1 MNLSPQLQKII
12 ATAFDNARKLKHEF
26 ITPEHLLDAS
36 LNYSFVCD
44 LLLVCGGNVDFIKEN
59 IQKYLSTNMEAVE
72 NREPIQTVGFQS
84 VLERAVLSCE
94 AAEKQEVD
102 ITDVIVSMIDESENY
117 CSYYLRMG
125 GIDRLRFIEIISYIK
140 YSSRDEDLQAA
151 LDKVLS
157 DPNIEEKFFTDS
169 QNDEGRTGSEQNGI
183 QGKQSG
189 KNVLEK
195 YTVNLTEKARKGEL
209 DVLIGREEELER
221 TVQVLCRRY
230 KNNPVHV
237 GDAGVGKTAVTEGL
251 AQRIVSGSVPDVLEG
266 CEILSLD
273 MGALVAG
280 TKYRGDFEERLK
292 QVTTELSK
300 KEKAILFIDE
310 IHTIVGA
317 GASGNGSLDASNL
330 LKPLLSSGKIRCIG
344 STTYDEYTKIFE
356 KDRALARRFQKIDI
370 VEPDRE
376 TAIKILE
383 GLKDSYESYHKVKY
397 QKDALRAA
405 VDLSMQ
411 YLPDK
416 RLPDKAIDIID
427 EAGAYL
433 RLKGNSK
440 GPLAVGAK
448 GNTSSSQK
456 KVTVS
461 LVEKITANMAHIPEK
476 KISVNEKEVLQNIGE
491 TIKKEIYGQDAAVD
505 MVVQAVK
512 RSRAGLRDPD
522 KPMASFLF
530 VGPTGVGKTEL
541 AKILAESLGMKLL
554 RFDMS
559 EYQEKHTVSRLIG
572 APPGYV
578 GFEDGGLLTAA
589 VRKEPYAVVVLD
601 EVEKA
606 HSDIYNILLQ
616 VMDYGQL
623 TDSQGRKADFRNV
636 ILIMTSNA
644 GAREAGHNA
653 IGFGSTPLGVTAMK
667 EAVEKTFTPE
677 FRNRLDAVVSFN
689 SLSKNVAENIVRKE
703 VRKLANRL
711 KDKQVLLSIDDDCV
725 AFLAEKGYSPLFGA
739 RNIARIVDAEIATPL
754 VDVIL
759 FGELSKG
766 GGTVACCLDADC
778 CQVVFRYG
786 TK

>member
-157 DPNIEEKFFTDS
+157 DPNIEEKFFADS
-169 QNDEGRTGSEQNGI
+169 QNDEGRTGSEQNGS

-251 AQRIVSGSVPDVLEG
+251 AQRIVSGSVPDILEG

-397 QKDALRAA
+397 QKDALRVA

-416 RLPDKAIDIID
+416 RLPDKAIDIMD

-440 GPLAVGAK
+440 GPLAVGSK
-448 GNTSSSQK
+448 GNTSSHQK

-491 TIKKEIYGQDAAVD
+491 TIKKEIYGQDTAVD

-578 GFEDGGLLTAA
+578 GFEEGGLLTVA

-766 GGTVACCLDADC
+766 GTVTCCLDADC

>member
-169 QNDEGRTGSEQNGI
+169 QNDEGRTGSEQNGS

-405 VDLSMQ
+405 VNLSIQ

-491 TIKKEIYGQDAAVD
+491 TIKKEIYGQDTAVD

-644 GAREAGHNA
+644 GASEAGHNA

-725 AFLAEKGYSPLFGA
+725 AFLAEKGSSPLFGA

-766 GGTVACCLDADC
+766 GTVTCCLDTDC

>member
-169 QNDEGRTGSEQNGI
+169 QNDEGRTGSEQNGS

-405 VDLSMQ
+405 VNLSMQ

-491 TIKKEIYGQDAAVD
+491 TIKKEIYGQDTAVD

-644 GAREAGHNA
+644 GASEAGHNA

-766 GGTVACCLDADC
+766 GTVTCCLDTDC

>member
-125 GIDRLRFIEIISYIK
+125 GIDRLRFIEIIGYIK

-169 QNDEGRTGSEQNGI
+169 QNDEGRTGSEQNGS
-183 QGKQSG
+183 QGKKSG

-416 RLPDKAIDIID
+416 RLPDKAIDIMD

-448 GNTSSSQK
+448 GNTSSHQK

-491 TIKKEIYGQDAAVD
+491 TIKKEIYGQDTAVD

-766 GGTVACCLDADC
+766 GTVTCCLDTDC

>member
-169 QNDEGRTGSEQNGI
+169 QNDEGRTGSEQNGS

-405 VDLSMQ
+405 VNLSMQ

-448 GNTSSSQK
+448 GNTSFSQK

-491 TIKKEIYGQDAAVD
+491 TIKKEIYGQDTAVD

-644 GAREAGHNA
+644 GASEAGHNA

-766 GGTVACCLDADC
+766 GTVTCCLDADC

>member
-157 DPNIEEKFFTDS
+157 DSNIEEKFFTDS
-169 QNDEGRTGSEQNGI
+169 QNDEGRTGSEQNGS

-405 VDLSMQ
+405 VNLSMQ

-440 GPLAVGAK
+440 GPLSVGAK

-491 TIKKEIYGQDAAVD
+491 TIKKEIYGQDTAVD

-644 GAREAGHNA
+644 GASEAGHNA

-766 GGTVACCLDADC
+766 GTVTCCLDTDC

>member
-169 QNDEGRTGSEQNGI
+169 QNDEGRTGSEQNGS

-405 VDLSMQ
+405 VNLSMQ

-491 TIKKEIYGQDAAVD
+491 TIKKEIYGQDTAVD

-644 GAREAGHNA
+644 GASEAGHNA

-711 KDKQVLLSIDDDCV
+711 NDKQVLLSIDDDCV

-766 GGTVACCLDADC
+766 GSVICCLDTDC

>member
-169 QNDEGRTGSEQNGI
+169 QNDEDRTESEQNGSL
-183 QGKQSG
+183 GKQSG

-416 RLPDKAIDIID
+416 RLPDKAIDIMD

-440 GPLAVGAK
+440 GPLAVGSK
-448 GNTSSSQK
+448 GNSSSHQK

-491 TIKKEIYGQDAAVD
+491 TIKKEIYGQDTAVD

-644 GAREAGHNA
+644 GASEAGHNA

-677 FRNRLDAVVSFN
+677 FRNRLDAVISFN
-689 SLSKNVAENIVRKE
+689 SLSNKVAESIVRKE

-711 KDKQVLLSIDDDCV
+711 NDKQVLLSIDDDCV

-766 GGTVACCLDADC
+766 GSVICCLDTDC

>member
-59 IQKYLSTNMEAVE
+59 IQKYLSTKMEAVE

-169 QNDEGRTGSEQNGI
+169 QNDEGRTGSEQNGS

-416 RLPDKAIDIID
+416 RLPDKAIDIMD

-440 GPLAVGAK
+440 GPLAAGAK
-448 GNTSSSQK
+448 GNSSSLQK

-491 TIKKEIYGQDAAVD
+491 I
-505 MVVQAVK
+505 
-512 RSRAGLRDPD
+512 D
-522 KPMASFLF
+522 KLSI
-530 VGPTGVGKTEL
+530 TK
-541 AKILAESLGMKLL
+541 
-554 RFDMS
+554 
-559 EYQEKHTVSRLIG
+559 
-572 APPGYV
+572 
-578 GFEDGGLLTAA
+578 
-589 VRKEPYAVVVLD
+589 
-601 EVEKA
+601 
-606 HSDIYNILLQ
+606 
-616 VMDYGQL
+616 DY
-623 TDSQGRKADFRNV
+623 
-636 ILIMTSNA
+636 
-644 GAREAGHNA
+644 
-653 IGFGSTPLGVTAMK
+653 
-667 EAVEKTFTPE
+667 
-677 FRNRLDAVVSFN
+677 
-689 SLSKNVAENIVRKE
+689 
-703 VRKLANRL
+703 L
-711 KDKQVLLSIDDDCV
+711 KDFSIQGKKYN
-725 AFLAEKGYSPLFGA
+725 FKYIFEKGFFFY
-739 RNIARIVDAEIATPL
+739 
-754 VDVIL
+754 
-759 FGELSKG
+759 
-766 GGTVACCLDADC
+766 
-778 CQVVFRYG
+778 
-786 TK
+786 

>member
-59 IQKYLSTNMEAVE
+59 IRKYLSTNMEAVE

-169 QNDEGRTGSEQNGI
+169 QNDEGRTGSEQNGS

-405 VDLSMQ
+405 VNLSMQ

-440 GPLAVGAK
+440 GPLSVGAK

-491 TIKKEIYGQDAAVD
+491 TIKKEIYGQDTAVD

-644 GAREAGHNA
+644 GASEAGHNA

-766 GGTVACCLDADC
+766 GTVTCCLDADC

>member
-169 QNDEGRTGSEQNGI
+169 QNDEDRTESEQNGSL
-183 QGKQSG
+183 GKQSG

-251 AQRIVSGSVPDVLEG
+251 AQRIASGSVPDVLEG

-330 LKPLLSSGKIRCIG
+330 LKPLLSSGTIRCIG

-416 RLPDKAIDIID
+416 RLPDKAIDIMD

-440 GPLAVGAK
+440 GPLAVGSK
-448 GNTSSSQK
+448 GNSSSHQK

-491 TIKKEIYGQDAAVD
+491 TIKKEIYGQDTAVD
-505 MVVQAVK
+505 MVVQTVK

-644 GAREAGHNA
+644 GASEAGHNA

-766 GGTVACCLDADC
+766 GTVTCCLDTDC

>member
-169 QNDEGRTGSEQNGI
+169 QNDEGRTGSEQNGS

-416 RLPDKAIDIID
+416 RLPDKAIDIMD

-440 GPLAVGAK
+440 GPLAVGSK

-476 KISVNEKEVLQNIGE
+476 KISVNEKEVLQTIGE
-491 TIKKEIYGQDAAVD
+491 TIKKEIYGQDTAVD

-644 GAREAGHNA
+644 GASEAGHNA

-766 GGTVACCLDADC
+766 GTVTCCLDTDC

>member
-169 QNDEGRTGSEQNGI
+169 QNDEGRTGSEQNGS

-405 VDLSMQ
+405 VNLSMQ

-440 GPLAVGAK
+440 GPLSVGAK

-491 TIKKEIYGQDAAVD
+491 TIKKEIYGQDTAVD

-644 GAREAGHNA
+644 GASEAGHNA

-766 GGTVACCLDADC
+766 GTVTCCLDTDC

>member
-169 QNDEGRTGSEQNGI
+169 QNDEGRTGSEQNGS

-405 VDLSMQ
+405 VNLSMQ

-440 GPLAVGAK
+440 GPLSVGAK

-491 TIKKEIYGQDAAVD
+491 TIKKEIYGQDTAVD

-644 GAREAGHNA
+644 GASEAGHNA
-653 IGFGSTPLGVTAMK
+653 IGFGSTPLGVTAMR

-677 FRNRLDAVVSFN
+677 FRNRLDAVISFN

-766 GGTVACCLDADC
+766 GTVTCCLDADC

>member
-169 QNDEGRTGSEQNGI
+169 QNDEGRTGSEQNGS

-251 AQRIVSGSVPDVLEG
+251 AQRIASGSVPDVLEG

-370 VEPDRE
+370 LEPDRE

-416 RLPDKAIDIID
+416 RLPDKAIDIMD

-440 GPLAVGAK
+440 GSPAAGVK
-448 GNTSSSQK
+448 GNTSSHQK

-491 TIKKEIYGQDAAVD
+491 TIKKEIYGQDTAVD

-541 AKILAESLGMKLL
+541 AKNLAESLGMKLL

-766 GGTVACCLDADC
+766 GSVTCCLDTDC

>member
-1 MNLSPQLQKII
+1 MILSSQLQKII
-12 ATAFDNARKLKHEF
+12 TTAFDNARKLKHEF

-140 YSSRDEDLQAA
+140 YSSRDEDLQTA
-151 LDKVLS
+151 LDRVLS
-157 DPNIEEKFFTDS
+157 NPKIEEKFFTDS
-169 QNDEGRTGSEQNGI
+169 QDNEAPIESGQSGNP
-183 QGKQSG
+183 GKQSG
-189 KNVLEK
+189 KNVLDK
-195 YTVNLTEKARKGEL
+195 YTVNLTAKARQGEL
-209 DVLIGREEELER
+209 DILIGREQELER
-221 TVQVLCRRY
+221 TIQVLCRRY

-251 AQRIVSGSVPDVLEG
+251 AQRIVTGAVPDILEG
-266 CEILSLD
+266 CEIFSLD

-280 TKYRGDFEERLK
+280 TKFRGDFEERLK

-383 GLKDSYESYHKVKY
+383 GLKDAYESYHKVKY

-405 VDLSMQ
+405 VDLSVQ

-416 RLPDKAIDIID
+416 RLPDKAIDIMD

-433 RLKGNSK
+433 RLKGNTKGNPSVGSK
-440 GPLAVGAK
+440 GSV
-448 GNTSSSQK
+448 SSYQK

-491 TIKKEIYGQDAAVD
+491 TIKRELFGQDTAVD

-541 AKILAESLGMKLL
+541 AKILAESLSMKLL

-644 GAREAGHNA
+644 GASEAGHNA
-653 IGFGSTPLGVTAMK
+653 IGFGSIPLGVTAMK

-766 GGTVACCLDADC
+766 GAVTCCFDAEHS
-778 CQVVFRYG
+778 QVVFRYG

>member
-169 QNDEGRTGSEQNGI
+169 QNDEGRTGSEQNGS

-405 VDLSMQ
+405 VNLSMQ

-491 TIKKEIYGQDAAVD
+491 TIKKEIYGQDTAVD

-578 GFEDGGLLTAA
+578 GFEDGGLLTTA

-644 GAREAGHNA
+644 GASEAGHNA

-766 GGTVACCLDADC
+766 GTVTCCLDADC

>member
-416 RLPDKAIDIID
+416 RLPDKAIDIMD

-433 RLKGNSK
+433 RLKGKSK
-440 GPLAVGAK
+440 GPLAVGSK

-476 KISVNEKEVLQNIGE
+476 KISVNEKEVLQTIGE
-491 TIKKEIYGQDAAVD
+491 TIKKEIYGQDTAVD

-766 GGTVACCLDADC
+766 GTVTCCLDTDC

>member
-169 QNDEGRTGSEQNGI
+169 QNDEGRTGSEQNGS

-195 YTVNLTEKARKGEL
+195 YTVNLTEKARNGEL

-405 VDLSMQ
+405 VNLSIQ

-416 RLPDKAIDIID
+416 RLPDKAIDIMD

-440 GPLAVGAK
+440 GPLAVGSK
-448 GNTSSSQK
+448 GNSSSHQK

-461 LVEKITANMAHIPEK
+461 LVEKITANMAHIPKK

-491 TIKKEIYGQDAAVD
+491 TIKKEIYGQDTAVD

-522 KPMASFLF
+522 KSMASFLF

-644 GAREAGHNA
+644 GASEAGHNA
-653 IGFGSTPLGVTAMK
+653 IGFGSTPLGVTAMR

-766 GGTVACCLDADC
+766 GTVTCCLDADC

>member
-169 QNDEGRTGSEQNGI
+169 QNDEGRTGSEQNGS

-195 YTVNLTEKARKGEL
+195 YTVNLTEKARNGEL

-405 VDLSMQ
+405 VNLSMQ

-491 TIKKEIYGQDAAVD
+491 TIKKEIYGQDTAVD

-644 GAREAGHNA
+644 GASEAGHNA

-766 GGTVACCLDADC
+766 GTVTCCLDTDC

>member
-169 QNDEGRTGSEQNGI
+169 QNDEGRTGSEQNGS

-195 YTVNLTEKARKGEL
+195 YTVNLTEKARNGEL

-405 VDLSMQ
+405 VNLSMQ

-491 TIKKEIYGQDAAVD
+491 TIKKEIYGQDTAVD

-644 GAREAGHNA
+644 GASEAGHNA
-653 IGFGSTPLGVTAMK
+653 IGFGSTPLGVTAMR

-766 GGTVACCLDADC
+766 GTVTCCLDTDC

>member
-169 QNDEGRTGSEQNGI
+169 QNDEDRTESEQNGS

-251 AQRIVSGSVPDVLEG
+251 AQRIASGSVPDILEG
-266 CEILSLD
+266 CEIFSLD

-397 QKDALRAA
+397 QKGALRAA

-416 RLPDKAIDIID
+416 RLPDKAIDIMD

-440 GPLAVGAK
+440 GPLAAGSK
-448 GNTSSSQK
+448 GNSSSHQK

-491 TIKKEIYGQDAAVD
+491 TIKKEIYGQDTAVD

-541 AKILAESLGMKLL
+541 AKILAESLSMKLL

-623 TDSQGRKADFRNV
+623 TDSQGRKADFRDV

-644 GAREAGHNA
+644 GASEAGHNA

-711 KDKQVLLSIDDDCV
+711 NDKQVLLSIDDDCV
-725 AFLAEKGYSPLFGA
+725 AFLAEKGYSSLFGA

-766 GGTVACCLDADC
+766 GTVTCCLDTDR

>member
-169 QNDEGRTGSEQNGI
+169 QNDEGRTGSEQNGS

-416 RLPDKAIDIID
+416 RLPDKAIDIMD

-440 GPLAVGAK
+440 GPLAAGAK
-448 GNTSSSQK
+448 GNSSSLQK

-491 TIKKEIYGQDAAVD
+491 TIKKEIYGQDTAVD

-766 GGTVACCLDADC
+766 GTVTCCLDADC

>member
-169 QNDEGRTGSEQNGI
+169 QNDEGRTGSEQNGS

-195 YTVNLTEKARKGEL
+195 YTVNLTEKARNGEL

-416 RLPDKAIDIID
+416 RLPDKAIDIMD

-440 GPLAVGAK
+440 GPLSVGAK

-491 TIKKEIYGQDAAVD
+491 TIKKEIYGQDTAVD

-644 GAREAGHNA
+644 GASEAGHNA
-653 IGFGSTPLGVTAMK
+653 IGFGSTPLGVTAMR

-677 FRNRLDAVVSFN
+677 FRNRLDAVISFN

-766 GGTVACCLDADC
+766 GTVTCCLDADC

>member
-169 QNDEGRTGSEQNGI
+169 QNDEGRTGSEQNGS
-183 QGKQSG
+183 QGKQRG

-370 VEPDRE
+370 LEPDRE

-416 RLPDKAIDIID
+416 RLPDKAIDIMD

-440 GPLAVGAK
+440 GPLAVGSK
-448 GNTSSSQK
+448 GNSSSLQK

-491 TIKKEIYGQDAAVD
+491 TIKKEIYGQDTAVD

-766 GGTVACCLDADC
+766 GTVTCCLDADC

>member
-416 RLPDKAIDIID
+416 RLPDKAIDIMD

-448 GNTSSSQK
+448 GNSSSLQK

-491 TIKKEIYGQDAAVD
+491 TIKKEIYGQDTAVD

-578 GFEDGGLLTAA
+578 GFEEGGLLTAA

-766 GGTVACCLDADC
+766 GTVTCCLDTDC

>member
-169 QNDEGRTGSEQNGI
+169 QNDEGRTGSEQNGS

-405 VDLSMQ
+405 VNLSMQ

-440 GPLAVGAK
+440 GPLSVGAK

-491 TIKKEIYGQDAAVD
+491 TIKKEIYGQDTAVD

-644 GAREAGHNA
+644 GASEAGHNA

-766 GGTVACCLDADC
+766 GTVTCCLDADC

>member
-169 QNDEGRTGSEQNGI
+169 QNDEDRTESEQNGSL
-183 QGKQSG
+183 GKQSG

-405 VDLSMQ
+405 VNLSMQ

-416 RLPDKAIDIID
+416 RLPDKAIDIMD

-491 TIKKEIYGQDAAVD
+491 TIKKEIYGQDTAVD

-644 GAREAGHNA
+644 GASEAGHNA

-677 FRNRLDAVVSFN
+677 FRNRLDAVISFN

-711 KDKQVLLSIDDDCV
+711 NDKQVLLSIDDDCV

-766 GGTVACCLDADC
+766 GSVICCLDTDC

>member
-169 QNDEGRTGSEQNGI
+169 QNDEGRTGSEQNGS

-405 VDLSMQ
+405 VNLSMQ

-491 TIKKEIYGQDAAVD
+491 TIKKEIYGQDTAVD

-578 GFEDGGLLTAA
+578 GFEDGGLLTTA

-644 GAREAGHNA
+644 GASEAGHNA

-711 KDKQVLLSIDDDCV
+711 KDKQVLLSIDDGCV

-766 GGTVACCLDADC
+766 GTVTCCLDADC

>member
-59 IQKYLSTNMEAVE
+59 IQKYLSTNIEAVK

-169 QNDEGRTGSEQNGI
+169 QNDEGRTGSEQNGS

-405 VDLSMQ
+405 VNLSMQ

-491 TIKKEIYGQDAAVD
+491 TIKKEIYGQDTAVD

-644 GAREAGHNA
+644 GASEAGHNA

-766 GGTVACCLDADC
+766 GTVTCCLDTDC

>member
-169 QNDEGRTGSEQNGI
+169 QNDEGRTGSEQNGS

-416 RLPDKAIDIID
+416 RLPDKAIDIMD

-440 GPLAVGAK
+440 GPLSVGAK

-491 TIKKEIYGQDAAVD
+491 TIKKEIYGQDTAVD

-644 GAREAGHNA
+644 GASEAGHNA
-653 IGFGSTPLGVTAMK
+653 IGFGSTPLGVTAMR

-677 FRNRLDAVVSFN
+677 FRNRLDAVISFN

-766 GGTVACCLDADC
+766 GTVTCCLDADC

>member
-140 YSSRDEDLQAA
+140 YSGRDEDLQAA

-169 QNDEGRTGSEQNGI
+169 QNDEGRTGSEQNGC

-251 AQRIVSGSVPDVLEG
+251 AQHIVSGSVPDVLEG

-405 VDLSMQ
+405 VNLSMQ

-440 GPLAVGAK
+440 GPLSVGAK
-448 GNTSSSQK
+448 GNTSFSQK

-491 TIKKEIYGQDAAVD
+491 TIKKEIYGQDTAVD

-644 GAREAGHNA
+644 GASEAGHNA

-766 GGTVACCLDADC
+766 GTVTCCLDADC

>member
-169 QNDEGRTGSEQNGI
+169 QNDEGRTGSEQNGS

-416 RLPDKAIDIID
+416 RLPDKAIDIMD

-440 GPLAVGAK
+440 GPLAAGAK
-448 GNTSSSQK
+448 GNSSSLQK

-491 TIKKEIYGQDAAVD
+491 TIKKEIYGQDTAVD

-766 GGTVACCLDADC
+766 GTVTCCLDTDR

>member
-1 MNLSPQLQKII
+1 MKI
-12 ATAFDNARKLKHEF
+12 
-26 ITPEHLLDAS
+26 
-36 LNYSFVCD
+36 
-44 LLLVCGGNVDFIKEN
+44 
-59 IQKYLSTNMEAVE
+59 
-72 NREPIQTVGFQS
+72 
-84 VLERAVLSCE
+84 
-94 AAEKQEVD
+94 
-102 ITDVIVSMIDESENY
+102 
-117 CSYYLRMG
+117 
-125 GIDRLRFIEIISYIK
+125 
-140 YSSRDEDLQAA
+140 
-151 LDKVLS
+151 
-157 DPNIEEKFFTDS
+157 
-169 QNDEGRTGSEQNGI
+169 
-183 QGKQSG
+183 
-189 KNVLEK
+189 
-195 YTVNLTEKARKGEL
+195 
-209 DVLIGREEELER
+209 
-221 TVQVLCRRY
+221 
-230 KNNPVHV
+230 
-237 GDAGVGKTAVTEGL
+237 
-251 AQRIVSGSVPDVLEG
+251 
-266 CEILSLD
+266 
-273 MGALVAG
+273 
-280 TKYRGDFEERLK
+280 
-292 QVTTELSK
+292 
-300 KEKAILFIDE
+300 
-310 IHTIVGA
+310 
-317 GASGNGSLDASNL
+317 
-330 LKPLLSSGKIRCIG
+330 
-344 STTYDEYTKIFE
+344 
-356 KDRALARRFQKIDI
+356 
-370 VEPDRE
+370 
-376 TAIKILE
+376 
-383 GLKDSYESYHKVKY
+383 
-397 QKDALRAA
+397 
-405 VDLSMQ
+405 
-411 YLPDK
+411 
-416 RLPDKAIDIID
+416 
-427 EAGAYL
+427 
-433 RLKGNSK
+433 
-440 GPLAVGAK
+440 
-448 GNTSSSQK
+448 
-456 KVTVS
+456 
-461 LVEKITANMAHIPEK
+461 
-476 KISVNEKEVLQNIGE
+476 NIGE
-491 TIKKEIYGQDAAVD
+491 TIKKEIYGQDTAVD

-644 GAREAGHNA
+644 GASEAGHNA
-653 IGFGSTPLGVTAMK
+653 IGFGSTPLGVTAMR

-677 FRNRLDAVVSFN
+677 FRNRLDAVISFN

-711 KDKQVLLSIDDDCV
+711 NDKQVLLSIDDDCV

-766 GGTVACCLDADC
+766 GTVTCCLDTDC

>member
-157 DPNIEEKFFTDS
+157 DPNIEEKFCTDS
-169 QNDEGRTGSEQNGI
+169 QNDEGRTGSEQNGS

-405 VDLSMQ
+405 VNLSMQ

-440 GPLAVGAK
+440 GPLSVGAK

-491 TIKKEIYGQDAAVD
+491 TIKKEIYGQDTAVD

-644 GAREAGHNA
+644 GASEAGHNA

-766 GGTVACCLDADC
+766 GTVTCCLDADC